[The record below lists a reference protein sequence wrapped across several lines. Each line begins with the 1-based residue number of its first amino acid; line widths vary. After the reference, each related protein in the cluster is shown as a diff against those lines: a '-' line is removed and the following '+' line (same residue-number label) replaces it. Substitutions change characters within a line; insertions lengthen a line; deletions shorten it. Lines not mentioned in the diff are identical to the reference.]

1 MQYNA
6 NKLDTTDVAILVWAG
21 NNLTLV
27 EFIEVINLSIQW
39 GPIPTLKGQ
48 LYTIPQNTVPSVA
61 WLALIEFQDWG
72 AGTIADGITED
83 GMLLIADAVLI
94 RRVLAAI
101 RTIMDS
107 IDGQSGADSEAGVT
121 LRHRPQPV
129 PKKRP
134 CRKFDDDAPELR

>member
-6 NKLDTTDVAILVWAG
+6 NKLDTTYVAILVWAG

-72 AGTIADGITED
+72 AGTIADGITR
-83 GMLLIADAVLI
+83 MV
-94 RRVLAAI
+94 
-101 RTIMDS
+101 
-107 IDGQSGADSEAGVT
+107 
-121 LRHRPQPV
+121 
-129 PKKRP
+129 
-134 CRKFDDDAPELR
+134 CC